1 MKNLDNIAI
10 KVTYDG
16 EGKEI
21 VNYLESLGY
30 NRGHLTGNGIIGSY
44 YLTINY
50 NIERTD
56 IISSNKKILTLDD
69 LKREH
74 SKSEKKHHKFPKW
87 MMVWDE
93 IGNVY
98 RKFVIAECD
107 KGFITI
113 YKNPL
118 ATDKEL
124 EQTYYKN
131 RILDTTIYAYA
142 EDLPSHKL
150 PIIANHIGLFN
161 KSSKI
166 IRYGCVTISLKDVKE
181 ILNILAYDQIEG
193 IVIHSQ
199 TIDYNT
205 VEQVVEYCEMELK
218 QN

>member
-1 MKNLDNIAI
+1 
-10 KVTYDG
+10 
-16 EGKEI
+16 
-21 VNYLESLGY
+21 
-30 NRGHLTGNGIIGSY
+30 
-44 YLTINY
+44 
-50 NIERTD
+50 
-56 IISSNKKILTLDD
+56 
-69 LKREH
+69 
-74 SKSEKKHHKFPKW
+74 

-142 EDLPSHKL
+142 EDLPPHKL